1 MSKVIHQHRINNDGL
16 SSNEGRIF
24 VNPKTARITDLSG
37 VRLLRCA
44 VDTVRQLYRG
54 KIKPAVLELFETSGM
69 VSLGNYAFHAG
80 RIGRD
85 SGYQFRLQNADLGI
99 ILLIKNFNVKE
110 TDNGPHLKIEVS
122 PHTIENYT
130 PQHLQNLLDSLAA
143 LVLDDFKQNQC
154 AIHIALDVQGWTP
167 PADTVARMQCR
178 SKRVRDISGINSFDF
193 AATASV
199 YGNGETYMFGS
210 AGGVQLAIYDK
221 TKQARAT
228 DKLDFWRSL
237 WSQAYSDFDTPM
249 YDPEQPVWRIELR
262 FHHSV
267 VQQFAEGSINLDTGE
282 FIGTRSFAEFAPHLD
297 GLWRYG
303 FDSFKLLEQK
313 GVYDAAWSL
322 FAADPHVQTG
332 VDSLIDETEY
342 KRYYKTASGFSGKN
356 VELFMGNMISLLAR
370 EKVGAKKAFERLKE
384 WECWPV
390 IKEHFENKGQS
401 ERDIY
406 NWIRDKLTERTVRWG
421 VAV

>member
-1 MSKVIHQHRINNDGL
+1 MSKVINQHRINNDGL
-16 SSNEGRIF
+16 ESDDGRIF
-24 VNPKTARITDLSG
+24 VNPKTAKITDLSG

-54 KIKPAVLELFETSGM
+54 KIKTAIFDLFESPGM
-69 VSLGNYAFHAG
+69 VWLGDYQWHAG

-122 PHTIENYT
+122 PHTIENHT
-130 PQHLQNLLDSLAA
+130 PEHLQSLLDGLAG

-221 TKQARAT
+221 TKQAKAT
-228 DKLDFWRSL
+228 DKLDFGG
-237 WSQAYSDFDTPM
+237 
-249 YDPEQPVWRIELR
+249 R
-262 FHHSV
+262 FGHGLT
-267 VQQFAEGSINLDTGE
+267 ATSIHLCTILSKLFGVLNFV
-282 FIGTRSFAEFAPHLD
+282 FIIQ
-297 GLWRYG
+297 W
-303 FDSFKLLEQK
+303 
-313 GVYDAAWSL
+313 
-322 FAADPHVQTG
+322 
-332 VDSLIDETEY
+332 
-342 KRYYKTASGFSGKN
+342 FS
-356 VELFMGNMISLLAR
+356 SLL
-370 EKVGAKKAFERLKE
+370 KA
-384 WECWPV
+384 
-390 IKEHFENKGQS
+390 QS
-401 ERDIY
+401 T
-406 NWIRDKLTERTVRWG
+406 WKLVNVLELAHLLSLPRI
-421 VAV
+421 

>member
-54 KIKPAVLELFETSGM
+54 KIKPAVLELFESSGM

-110 TDNGPHLKIEVS
+110 TDHGPHLKIEVS

-130 PQHLQNLLDSLAA
+130 PEHLQTLLDSLAA

-221 TKQARAT
+221 TKQAKAT

-237 WSQAYSDFDTPM
+237 WSQSYSDFDTPM
-249 YDPEQPVWRIELR
+249 YDPEQSVWRIELR

-322 FAADPHVQTG
+322 FAADPYVQTG

-370 EKVGAKKAFERLKE
+370 EKVGAKKAFQRLQE

-390 IKEHFENKGQS
+390 IKEHFENKGLN
-401 ERDIY
+401 EKDVY